1 MILEKLLNK
10 RIKVIKKDGYA
21 KVGILVDLDPLFVF
35 LKSSSKIEAIAKD
48 SIERI
53 EVLENEQRS
62 Y

>member
-35 LKSSSKIEAIAKD
+35 LKSSSKIED